1 MDAQTDGLDDAVAV
15 FVRVRPRLLGIAYR
29 IVGST
34 TEAEDVVQE
43 VWLRWQRTDRTA
55 VANPHA
61 FLATVATRLAIN
73 VRQSA
78 WRRRET
84 CVGPWFP
91 EPATTAD
98 DDPAAKAERGEAVEL
113 AVLLLLGTLSPRER
127 AAYLLR
133 EVFDYPYRQISDILH
148 LRAANT
154 RQLVSRAHGHLARNG
169 HQQVAPDVHQHL
181 LDTFLTAAR
190 AGDLHDLEELLIADA
205 G

>member
-1 MDAQTDGLDDAVAV
+1 MDDELEEAVAV

-73 VRQSA
+73 VSQSA
-78 WRRRET
+78 RRRRET

-91 EPATTAD
+91 EPATSAD
-98 DDPAAKAERGEAVEL
+98 DDPAADAERGEAVEL
-113 AVLLLLGTLSPRER
+113 AVLLLLGKLTPRER
-127 AAYLLR
+127 AAYVLR
-133 EVFDYPYRQISDILH
+133 EAFGYPYRQISEMLH
-148 LRAANT
+148 LHAANT
-154 RQLVSRAHGHLARNG
+154 RQLVSRAHGRLATDG
-169 HQQVAPDVHQHL
+169 HQPVTPSAHQHL
-181 LDTFLTAAR
+181 LHAFLTAAR
-190 AGDLHDLEELLIADA
+190 AGELQDLEELLTAEA